1 MFGFC
6 VCILGL
12 GMCLGCCGC
21 LARRVM
27 IALLSMLRSRRVGC
41 IWGGA
46 GVGWHACVG
55 LWRCVVRSW
64 CVNFVRV
71 RECVSNRGV

>member
-1 MFGFC
+1 
-6 VCILGL
+6 VCCE
-12 GMCLGCCGC
+12 CLSR
-21 LARRVM
+21 LIVLV
-27 IALLSMLRSRRVGC
+27 LLSSLRGRFVGC

-64 CVNFVRV
+64 CVGFLRD
-71 RECVSNRGV
+71 RECVSNRGG